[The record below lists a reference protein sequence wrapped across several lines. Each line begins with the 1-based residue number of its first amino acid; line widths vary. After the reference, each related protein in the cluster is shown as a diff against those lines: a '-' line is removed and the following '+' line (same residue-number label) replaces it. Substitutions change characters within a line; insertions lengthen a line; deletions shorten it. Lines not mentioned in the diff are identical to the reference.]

1 MTGRAGA
8 TLIVTLLLLALSA
21 CGRAGPTTPTPLTLD
36 GQRVMLL
43 PVRAVDPAALNAEL
57 AFWLVDR
64 APATDWLLA
73 EELQRTVDRAPA
85 WRVRLDALPRTIAGL
100 RTSSPY
106 LEDPAYGQL
115 RQLGAVV
122 DATLALM
129 PVSVRQV
136 GGQLGA
142 PLGDGTAHALEL
154 TIALVDVRGGQ
165 VLWLGTVRGEAPA
178 GEERALATA
187 VAEALA
193 RAMFP

>member
-1 MTGRAGA
+1 LTRRAGS
-8 TLIVTLLLLALSA
+8 TLVVPVLLLALSA
-21 CGRAGPTTPTPLTLD
+21 CGRTGPATPAPLNLD

-43 PVRAVDPAALNAEL
+43 PARAVDLATLDAEL
-57 AFWLVDR
+57 AFWLADR
-64 APATDWLLA
+64 APATEWLLPHQ
-73 EELQRTVDRAPA
+73 LQRVVDREPI
-85 WRVRLDALPRTIAGL
+85 WRVRLDAMPRTIAGL

-106 LEDPAYGQL
+106 LEDPAYGLL

-136 GGQLGA
+136 DG
-142 PLGDGTAHALEL
+142 PLGEGMAHAVEL

-165 VLWLGTVRGEAPA
+165 VLWLQTVRGEARA
-178 GEERALATA
+178 GQERALATA
-187 VAEALA
+187 LAEALA